1 MGGSGHLLTHPI
13 PFTHYQ
19 PGVEPSDLAEEDERS
34 GHEGDTKINP
44 GGQADLYQRWICLQ
58 VDRWQATQK
67 ITTILACSPT
77 LVNLTLLAIRYIPP
91 QPADSVMN
99 PWRGTI
105 RDLCQTANI
114 DPKPVIDTLVD
125 KIRKELRENP

>member
-1 MGGSGHLLTHPI
+1 GRPI
-13 PFTHYQ
+13 STVDSPPGRPLASNSKNYNHTRPFT
-19 PGVEPSDLAEEDERS
+19 
-34 GHEGDTKINP
+34 NP
-44 GGQADLYQRWICLQ
+44 GQPYPSCYK
-58 VDRWQATQK
+58 VY
-67 ITTILACSPT
+67 S
-77 LVNLTLLAIRYIPP
+77 PP

-125 KIRKELRENP
+125 KIRKELRENPRHNAIFRKFD